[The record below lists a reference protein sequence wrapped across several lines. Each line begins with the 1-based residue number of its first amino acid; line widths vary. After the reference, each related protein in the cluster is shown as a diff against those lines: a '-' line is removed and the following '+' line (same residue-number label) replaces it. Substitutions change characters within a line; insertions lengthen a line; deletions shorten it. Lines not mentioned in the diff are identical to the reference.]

1 MLLELELGVEVKV
14 SNQNSA
20 ECKNYKS
27 LCYTQA
33 DGQLSV
39 GPESESGKG
48 KHNLHE
54 PCLPPVEILSA
65 ILEEV
70 HLLSHVSGKATSLT
84 NCLELFASGDC

>member
-14 SNQNSA
+14 SYQDSS
-20 ECKNYKS
+20 ECKNYKG
-27 LCYTQA
+27 LCNTQA

-39 GPESESGKG
+39 GPESETGNG

-54 PCLPPVEILSA
+54 PCLPPVEVLSA

-70 HLLSHVSGKATSLT
+70 HLLSHVSCKATSLT